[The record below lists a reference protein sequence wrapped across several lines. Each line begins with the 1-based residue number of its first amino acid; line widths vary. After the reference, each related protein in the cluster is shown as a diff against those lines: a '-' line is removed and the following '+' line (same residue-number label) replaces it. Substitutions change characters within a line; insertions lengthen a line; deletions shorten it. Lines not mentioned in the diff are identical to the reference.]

1 MIVDGVVSALRVP
14 AELASLAFV
23 RCAMACLLE
32 RVGWPVGDAG
42 RILLASGEATINA
55 IEHGSDAGAMV
66 EVELVV
72 GAAEARV
79 SVRDSGRPRAAR
91 FGVPTGP
98 PPSPSNPRGRGL
110 VIMRGSAD
118 ELAVRA
124 LGAGTE
130 VSLRF
135 ERPAPVAAAAAGRRR
150 AA

>member
-42 RILLASGEATINA
+42 RILLASGEAIINA
-55 IEHGSDAGAMV
+55 IEHGSGPGAMV
-66 EVELVV
+66 QAELVV

-79 SVRDSGRPRAAR
+79 SVRDAGRPGAPR
-91 FGVPTGP
+91 FGVPSGP
-98 PPSPSNPRGRGL
+98 PPPPSSPRGRGL

-118 ELAVRA
+118 ELSVRA
-124 LGAGTE
+124 LGAGSE
-130 VSLRF
+130 VSMRF
-135 ERPAPVAAAAAGRRR
+135 ARPALAAAAAGRRR